1 MSDQSPSVKE
11 VMTLAKQLPP
21 KDRARVLWRIAL
33 TLENHLNTELIER
46 ETPVS
51 DMCGGLD
58 SATPWDKATVI
69 WWLALTLE
77 GDLSPKPSQS
87 KKPKTATPI
96 KRQAELPNLE
106 QDIAD
111 MRREALA
118 NFPREEFY
126 K

>member
-1 MSDQSPSVKE
+1 MDNQTPSINE
-11 VMTLAKQLPP
+11 VITLAKQLPP

-51 DMCGGLD
+51 EMCSGLGT
-58 SATPWDKATVI
+58 ATPWDKASII

-77 GDLSPKPSQS
+77 GDLPSKPSQS
-87 KKPKTATPI
+87 QKPKAATPI

-111 MRREALA
+111 MRREAWA

-126 K
+126 Q

>member
-1 MSDQSPSVKE
+1 MSKDAPSVKE

-33 TLENHLNTELIER
+33 TLENHLNPELIER

-51 DMCGGLD
+51 EMCDGLD
-58 SATPWDKATVI
+58 SATSWDKASVI

-77 GDLSPKPSQS
+77 GDLKAKRSQPQKS
-87 KKPKTATPI
+87 KAVLPN

-106 QDIAD
+106 RDITE
-111 MRREALA
+111 MRREAWA
-118 NFPREEFY
+118 NFPRE
-126 K
+126 

>member
-1 MSDQSPSVKE
+1 MSEQAPSVRE
-11 VMTLAKQLPP
+11 VMALAKELPP

-58 SATPWDKATVI
+58 SATPWDKASAI

-77 GDLSPKPSQS
+77 GDLNS
-87 KKPKTATPI
+87 KQPQPQEATTDI
-96 KRQAELPNLE
+96 SEKRHVDLPNLE
-106 QDIAD
+106 QDIAE
-111 MRREALA
+111 MRREAWA
-118 NFPREEFY
+118 NFPQE
-126 K
+126 